1 MSGHFIYLLLQAFSV
16 FAGVFAFWKGGAAER
31 IAAGVIIVNVAVG
44 YLSKQF
50 LPDSDNI
57 IRLCNDG
64 LAALA
69 LLAITVRFGA
79 PWMGGAM
86 LFYAA
91 QFALHSYALVMQRTE
106 FTAFTALV
114 NNINWNGVVWCLI
127 IGTASAWRGRVRR
140 ARAATA
146 KLAVAASSPA
156 PPPPVSAPAP

>member
-31 IAAGVIIVNVAVG
+31 MAAGVIIANVAAG
-44 YLSKQF
+44 YLGKQF
-50 LPDSDNI
+50 LPESENI
-57 IRLCNDG
+57 FRLCNDG

-69 LLAITVRFGA
+69 LLGITVRFGA

-91 QFALHSYALVMQRTE
+91 QFALHSYALVMQQTE
-106 FTAFTALV
+106 PGYFTALM

-127 IGTASAWRGRVRR
+127 IGTASAWRARVRR
-140 ARAATA
+140 EKARIAA
-146 KLAVAASSPA
+146 LAESQA
-156 PPPPVSAPAP
+156 